1 MIDGHLLCECKIRT
15 TGAGDSTLHRFLS
28 CDLYARFPFYSA
40 SALLAMQTSV
50 LARVLD
56 HFCPSVCHSVTLR
69 SFVQT
74 NEDNDHAVFSF
85 R

>member
-15 TGAGDSTLHRFLS
+15 TGAGDSTLHRFLF

-50 LARVLD
+50 LARPFLSVRLSFR
-56 HFCPSVCHSVTLR
+56 HIAVFCPD
-69 SFVQT
+69 
-74 NEDNDHAVFSF
+74 E
-85 R
+85 